1 MTDTIIKMLETA
13 QTLDKLI
20 VDTTLDGN
28 KKWQKKNQMLGKA
41 HKSLHEV
48 IDTLILMGIAEG
60 LGQENI
66 ASELNA
72 DLTDETEAEEQ

>member
-1 MTDTIIKMLETA
+1 MTDTIIKMLKTA

-20 VDTTLDGN
+20 IDTTLDVN
-28 KKWQKKNQMLGKA
+28 KKWQKKNQMLGEA

-66 ASELNA
+66 ASEL
-72 DLTDETEAEEQ
+72 TDETEDD